1 MLRKLLQVVT
11 SFFVVAITLSFAFT
25 APARADDLSN
35 FLAQVNA
42 LRADHGLAALSI
54 DPTLTANA
62 QAWSNHLASTGVLM
76 DDPNL
81 ASQASGSWHAL
92 GENTA
97 YGSSFGLL
105 FNALVQSPPHLA
117 NMIGNYTLTGV
128 AETVTP
134 QFVWLT
140 EIFELPSASAPV
152 PAPAPAPAPTTVAP
166 IHNSASQAPVPA
178 PPPATVATVPR
189 TVPAPVVTTPTTQ
202 PPAPTTTVAPTTT
215 TTPAP
220 TTTTVTP
227 AAATTFAGAT
237 PVPVALAS
245 RDRSGSTSNALVL
258 VAALVGIAAITGSC
272 WVVAR
277 HHLNK

>member
-1 MLRKLLQVVT
+1 MLQVVT
-11 SFFVVAITLSFAFT
+11 AFFIAAISLSFAFT
-25 APARADDLSN
+25 APAHADDLSN
-35 FLAQVNA
+35 FLAQVNG
-42 LRADHGLAALSI
+42 LRADHGLAALTV

-117 NMIGNYTLTGV
+117 NMLGDYTMTGV
-128 AETVTP
+128 AETITP
-134 QFVWLT
+134 QFAWLT
-140 EIFELPSASAPV
+140 EIFEMPASAAPV
-152 PAPAPAPAPTTVAP
+152 AATPPTTAAP
-166 IHNSASQAPVPA
+166 IRNSASQVQVPT
-178 PPPATVATVPR
+178 PQPAATVPTVPP

-215 TTPAP
+215 TVAPPTSTTVPAP
-220 TTTTVTP
+220 AAVTS
-227 AAATTFAGAT
+227 GRVV

-245 RDRSGSTSNALVL
+245 HDRSGSTANALVL

-272 WVVAR
+272 CVVAR
-277 HHLNK
+277 HRLKR

>member
-1 MLRKLLQVVT
+1 MLRKVLQLVT
-11 SFFVVAITLSFAFT
+11 SFFVVAISFAFAFT
-25 APARADDLSN
+25 GTARADDLSN

-42 LRADHGLAALSI
+42 LRADHGLAALAV

-81 ASQASGSWHAL
+81 ASQGSGRWSAL

-105 FNALVQSPPHLA
+105 FNALVQSPPHLE
-117 NMIGNYTLTGV
+117 NMLGNYTMTGV
-128 AETVTP
+128 AETVTS

-140 EIFELPSASAPV
+140 EIFEQPAASAPV
-152 PAPAPAPAPTTVAP
+152 VTAPPTTVAP
-166 IHNSASQAPVPA
+166 IRNSAASAQVSTPQPV
-178 PPPATVATVPR
+178 ATVATVPP

-202 PPAPTTTVAPTTT
+202 PPPPTTVAPTTT
-215 TTPAP
+215 TTVTPP
-220 TTTTVTP
+220 TSTTVTP
-227 AAATTFAGAT
+227 PPPTTVGSLV

-245 RDRSGSTSNALVL
+245 RDRSGSSTNALVL
-258 VAALVGIAAITGSC
+258 IGALVGIAAITGSC
-272 WVVAR
+272 CVVAR
-277 HHLNK
+277 RRVNK